1 MGLLYVTFTGFSL
14 IKYTEKNKKSSV
26 LFASFRIYGNKTTQV
41 TFELARRGV
50 LETRHWHKFFKET
63 RPEGKKTCNTKKFK
77 KLGESN
83 LILKV
88 TLVCRVHHRM
98 VDAQAFQ
105 LKETSKTEFIHAQ
118 LYKVS

>member
-1 MGLLYVTFTGFSL
+1 M
-14 IKYTEKNKKSSV
+14 IKYKEKDKTSAT
-26 LFASFRIYGNKTTQV
+26 LTASFWIYGHKTTQA
-41 TFELARRGV
+41 TIELVRRGV
-50 LETRHWHKFFKET
+50 LETRHWHNVFKET
-63 RPEGKKTCNTKKFK
+63 RPEGKKTCNTKKFE

-105 LKETSKTEFIHAQ
+105 LKETSKIEFIHA
-118 LYKVS
+118 